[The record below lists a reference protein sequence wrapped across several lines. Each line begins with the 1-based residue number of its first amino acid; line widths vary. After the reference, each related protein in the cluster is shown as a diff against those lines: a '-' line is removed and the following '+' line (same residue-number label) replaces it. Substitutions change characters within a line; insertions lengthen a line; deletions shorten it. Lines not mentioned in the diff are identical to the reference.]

1 MRFRW
6 FLLLVLAIVL
16 FHWKILLT
24 HQFSILLGFEGAN
37 LDYAR
42 CHFAAATIQQ
52 GILPLWDPYTH
63 SGRNFLGELQTGFFY
78 PLKLLLY
85 LWPLNRF
92 GVLSPQLFQDFFVL
106 AHLLA
111 AGFMFLL
118 ARELGLKCFP
128 ALVAALC
135 FSLGGF
141 VGKVGWPHMLDSAI
155 WLPLI
160 FLFLIRA
167 LRSEWQGRGILW
179 AGLSGL
185 ALGMAILAGRLE
197 VPMMDVLGIVSAAA
211 YFAFRRTRESGCS
224 SGLRSPWMWSAAVVA
239 VTGVV
244 TFAFAAIQL
253 LPSIEYSELAIRYL
267 GAPGALPA
275 RQRIPYADLSEALWP
290 RSLLAIPFGGASI
303 GTGEFSPYFGV
314 LPLLLVVMGVARNW
328 ERPWVKYLTA
338 LALVAFFN
346 TLGSFS
352 FLHGLLYALVPYLWM
367 AREAGRFIYLT
378 HFAMA
383 LLAGFGAET
392 LFSEEKHHQ
401 EYFAS
406 LARVLKW
413 IVGVVALAVG
423 LPAVYGKPEVN
434 EWIYFSFLL
443 ILGAYGLFL
452 CVIRGHR
459 TPAWRFLA
467 VAVILCDFQAFA
479 WLPIQNKAETQKQG
493 QDHLEVLL
501 GCRNLANF
509 FKSQPGLFRVQMQVE
524 WEPNIGDLYGI
535 HTTGGFAAT
544 LLKDYERLLNG
555 VPRANDL
562 LNVRYFVRA
571 KTEGNV
577 KPVFNDGKWVVYENP
592 NYCPRAW
599 VVHDLVI
606 APSRD
611 QAFHRISQPDFDPL
625 RVAVVSKA
633 LEVALH
639 PALAGPREEVRF
651 ERYQADRVE
660 LRVRTQSRGLLV
672 LSEVY
677 YPGWRATVNG
687 APAQIHKVNGLLRG
701 VVVPAGESQVTLS
714 FAPRSVLLGAVLSGS
729 TLLGTMVLA
738 AVLWMKQRRFRIPSQ
753 AQPASVSLAFCYAKT
768 DVAPLKESRC

>member
-6 FLLLVLAIVL
+6 FLLLVLAVVL
-16 FHWKILLT
+16 FYWKILLT
-24 HQFSILLGFEGAN
+24 HQFSVLLGFEGAN

-42 CHFAAATIQQ
+42 CHFSAASIQQ

-78 PLKLLLY
+78 PPKLLLY

-106 AHLLA
+106 AHVLA
-111 AGFMFLL
+111 ACFMFLL

-167 LRSEWQGRGILW
+167 LRSAWQSRGFLW

-185 ALGMAILAGRLE
+185 TLGMAILAGRLE
-197 VPMMDVLGIVSAAA
+197 VPMMD
-211 YFAFRRTRESGCS
+211 
-224 SGLRSPWMWSAAVVA
+224 
-239 VTGVV
+239 
-244 TFAFAAIQL
+244 
-253 LPSIEYSELAIRYL
+253 
-267 GAPGALPA
+267 
-275 RQRIPYADLSEALWP
+275 
-290 RSLLAIPFGGASI
+290 
-303 GTGEFSPYFGV
+303 
-314 LPLLLVVMGVARNW
+314 
-328 ERPWVKYLTA
+328 
-338 LALVAFFN
+338 
-346 TLGSFS
+346 
-352 FLHGLLYALVPYLWM
+352 
-367 AREAGRFIYLT
+367 YLT

-383 LLAGFGAET
+383 LLAGFGVET
-392 LFSEEKHHQ
+392 RFSEEAQHQ
-401 EYFAS
+401 EYFAR

-493 QDHLEVLL
+493 QDHLEALL

-509 FKSQPGLFRVQMQVE
+509 FKSQPGLFRVQMQVD

-562 LNVRYFVRA
+562 LNVRYFVGA

-577 KPVFNDGKWVVYENP
+577 KPVFNDGKWVVFENP
-592 NYCPRAW
+592 NYCPRGW

-606 APSRD
+606 EPSRD

-625 RVAVVSKA
+625 RVAVAPKA
-633 LEVALH
+633 LEVALQ
-639 PALAGPREEVRF
+639 PPLAGSREEVRF

-714 FAPRSVLLGAVLSGS
+714 FAPRSVLLGAVLSGL
-729 TLLGTMVLA
+729 TLLGTMALSV
-738 AVLWMKQRRFRIPSQ
+738 VLWIKQRRSIILSQPQLPSASRTHLRQ
-753 AQPASVSLAFCYAKT
+753 AGR
-768 DVAPLKESRC
+768 DESRPYSDPEVQPSTRHT